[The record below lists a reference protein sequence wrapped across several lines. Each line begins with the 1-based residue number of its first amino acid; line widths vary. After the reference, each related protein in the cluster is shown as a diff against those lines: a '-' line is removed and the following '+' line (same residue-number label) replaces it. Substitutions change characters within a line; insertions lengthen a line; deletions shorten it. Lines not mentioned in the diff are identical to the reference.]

1 MQVRAQ
7 SAPRL
12 LGGAPQELGEHVV
25 ALGEVP
31 VSAVSLVRM
40 AALARIVA
48 IISSARRRLLHPRGV
63 DLAGVEPPPLVRIG
77 KQIVGGGDLLELFLG
92 ALVARVEVGVKLLA
106 SFRVGGAKLVGGRG
120 LGDAKN
126 LIGVSHAL
134 IRGSEF
140 TYERPQN
147 CMSSLKARTEGEARG
162 AATALPQT
170 AVRYPEPA
178 INTCRE
184 PHQD

>member
-1 MQVRAQ
+1 MTCKVPPPGRVMVLVAPFTASRNSTWKLVVQVRARP
-7 SAPRL
+7 APRL

-48 IISSARRRLLHPRGV
+48 IISSVRRRLLRPRGV

-77 KQIVGGGDLLELFLG
+77 KQIVGGGDLLELLLG
-92 ALVARVEVGVKLLA
+92 ALVARVEVGVKLLGQL
-106 SFRVGGAKLVGGRG
+106 SVGLANLIGGRG

-134 IRGSEF
+134 IRGSGF
-140 TYERPQN
+140 D
-147 CMSSLKARTEGEARG
+147 L
-162 AATALPQT
+162 
-170 AVRYPEPA
+170 
-178 INTCRE
+178 
-184 PHQD
+184 